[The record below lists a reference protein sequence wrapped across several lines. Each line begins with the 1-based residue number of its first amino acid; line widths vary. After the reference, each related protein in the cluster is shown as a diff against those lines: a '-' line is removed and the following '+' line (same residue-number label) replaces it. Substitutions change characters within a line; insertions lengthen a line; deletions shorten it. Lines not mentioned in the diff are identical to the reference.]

1 MSEKDKQ
8 IAEAMTKAIEGL
20 SDEQKDRILWL
31 AEGAAMM
38 AAAKNAAPQAED
50 GGGREEN

>member
-1 MSEKDKQ
+1 MPEKDKC
-8 IAEAMTKAIEGL
+8 ITSTVAKILSGL

-50 GGGREEN
+50 GGNMERG